1 MRTLVMAGF
10 VTLDGVMQAPGGPE
24 EDTDGGF
31 PYGGWQFPFA
41 DEELGEIV
49 DGYFRSSS
57 ALLLGRRTYDIF
69 AGYWPAQAEA
79 GDEFAAALGRM
90 PKYVASRTL
99 TDPGWENTTVLPG
112 DARDAVAALKEGA
125 GGDILIQGSTRLLQD
140 IHHLVDEYRL
150 FTYPVVLGRGK
161 RLFAEGSPART
172 LRAVETR
179 ATTGGAVYTAWV
191 PAGEVRTGSF

>member
-1 MRTLVMAGF
+1 MRTLTMAGF
-10 VTLDGVMQAPGGPE
+10 VTLDGVMQAPGGPD

-31 PYGGWQFPFA
+31 PFGGWQVPFA
-41 DEELGEIV
+41 DDELGTIV
-49 DGYFRSSS
+49 GDYFRSAA

-69 AGYWPAQAEA
+69 AGYWPGQAEA
-79 GDEFAAALGRM
+79 GDEFAASLGRM
-90 PKYVASRTL
+90 PKYVVSRTL
-99 TDPGWENTTVLPG
+99 TEATWENTTVLRGEAHDVVAELKQG
-112 DARDAVAALKEGA
+112 D
-125 GGDILIQGSTRLLQD
+125 GGDILIQGSSRLLQH
-140 IHHLVDEYRL
+140 IHDLDDEYRL

-161 RLFAEGSPART
+161 RIFAEGAPART